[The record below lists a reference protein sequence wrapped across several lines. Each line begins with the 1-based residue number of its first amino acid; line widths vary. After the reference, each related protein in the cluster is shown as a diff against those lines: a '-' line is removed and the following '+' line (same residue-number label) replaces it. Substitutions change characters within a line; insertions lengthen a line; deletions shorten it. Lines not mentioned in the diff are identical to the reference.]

1 VILGRRIKQTLTAD
15 RRNHAA
21 TIFYNGKRAKLSVPC
36 EEKSA
41 ESLNLSERPRPK
53 RSLPNGPMCRYEEYV
68 LFPGQVSALAKERPR
83 DGPSATPPP
92 PSLKRVFALGSGE
105 PQARTRPG
113 SGTPGCHRSRSFKVL
128 KRMVRPARDHM
139 TAKGRVLGSE
149 IFLSA
154 ARRAA
159 FSHAWAILS
168 SVSSTHLRAFLG
180 PISPLYGAALA
191 PLAGA
196 GSTVSVSSSQ
206 QYVASLPLPGS
217 SSVSALTRARTRRVP
232 LGPDVRTRVSHGQ
245 QNADRC
251 QPPGR
256 NTGGGITR

>member
-1 VILGRRIKQTLTAD
+1 MSYFRDRSAPLQRSAPATAHRPRRPRHPSKGFLRWDQASPKPERDPEPGRP
-15 RRNHAA
+15 AA
-21 TIFYNGKRAKLSVPC
+21 TA
-36 EEKSA
+36 A
-41 ESLNLSERPRPK
+41 
-53 RSLPNGPMCRYEEYV
+53 
-68 LFPGQVSALAKERPR
+68 AL
-83 DGPSATPPP
+83 
-92 PSLKRVFALGSGE
+92 
-105 PQARTRPG
+105 
-113 SGTPGCHRSRSFKVL
+113 FKVL
-128 KRMVRPARDHM
+128 KQMVRPARDHM

-159 FSHAWAILS
+159 FPRVRPILS
-168 SVSSTHLRAFLG
+168 SVSSTHLRVFLG
-180 PISPLYGAALA
+180 PISSLHGAALA
-191 PLAGA
+191 PLSGA
-196 GSTVSVSSSQ
+196 GSTASVSSSQ

-256 NTGGGITR
+256 NPGGGITW